1 MITASDLGDI
11 DPVPYRL
18 LDLKKALT
26 NGATVF
32 IPEGEAKADHL
43 WTWNIPAT
51 HIAVGTKDYAEL
63 FRDADVML
71 MPDNDD
77 DGYAHIDMVG
87 AALSGIAK
95 RIRVLRLPDLP
106 DQGDVLDWVAAGGTA
121 GRLRELSEQAPEWIP
136 PPAGEK
142 PDPAKKAA
150 ADADEQDLIDALAK
164 LQPLQYDKQRERV
177 ARDLGV
183 RKSSLDKEVEGRR
196 AELAAEAETAPL
208 YPHWVVDPWPEAV
221 DGDTLIRD
229 VMGGTCSSPATRPL
243 RWRCGS

>member
-26 NGATVF
+26 NGATAF

-43 WTWNIPAT
+43 WAWNIPAT
-51 HIAVGTKDYAEL
+51 HIAKDTKDYAGL
-63 FRDADVML
+63 FRNAEVVL

-77 DGYAHIDMVG
+77 AGYAHINMIG
-87 AALSGIAK
+87 AALSGVAK

-106 DQGDVLDWVAAGGTA
+106 DHGDVVDWAAAGGTPE
-121 GRLRELSEQAPEWIP
+121 RLLDLTEQAPDWIP

-150 ADADEQDLIDALAK
+150 ADADEQKLIDELARLSALE
-164 LQPLQYDKQRERV
+164 YDKRRERV
-177 ARDLGV
+177 ARNLGV
-183 RKSSLDKEVEGRR
+183 RKSSLDQEVKGRR
-196 AELAAEAETAPL
+196 AELAAEAEPT
-208 YPHWVVDPWPEAV
+208 
-221 DGDTLIRD
+221 
-229 VMGGTCSSPATRPL
+229 PL
-243 RWRCGS
+243 RVRRPTVRS